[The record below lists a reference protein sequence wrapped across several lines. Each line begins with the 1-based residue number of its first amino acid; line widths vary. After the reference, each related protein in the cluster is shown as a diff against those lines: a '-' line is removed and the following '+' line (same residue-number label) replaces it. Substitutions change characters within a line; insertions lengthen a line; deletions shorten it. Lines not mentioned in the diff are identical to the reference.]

1 MGIFVSFEDWL
12 FSASLN
18 IPGLSSL
25 LIAHLGFSCLPCLH
39 PCHRHHRRRRC
50 RHCHHRYQRHPLI
63 FQLLIDYFLFDRDKN
78 CTNHIFRYLKPSE
91 WHILENP
98 FKANF
103 GSLFRETPSKVNIN
117 AIIITTSGT
126 LAAPQAVIGSPSLFI
141 TLTWKEHWKLICSS
155 QLL

>member
-1 MGIFVSFEDWL
+1 M

-39 PCHRHHRRRRC
+39 PCHRHHRRRRRRHRRRRRC

-103 GSLFRETPSKVNIN
+103 GS
-117 AIIITTSGT
+117 
-126 LAAPQAVIGSPSLFI
+126 
-141 TLTWKEHWKLICSS
+141 
-155 QLL
+155 